1 MKFIRATFLT
11 EHLWRLLLYLTGYAI
26 VELVDQILESFEDNK
41 YNVSGVFINLSTKTF
56 DTVDPSILLNKLEL
70 YCMRKIQNNYM

>member
-56 DTVDPSILLNKLEL
+56 DTVDLSILLNKLEL